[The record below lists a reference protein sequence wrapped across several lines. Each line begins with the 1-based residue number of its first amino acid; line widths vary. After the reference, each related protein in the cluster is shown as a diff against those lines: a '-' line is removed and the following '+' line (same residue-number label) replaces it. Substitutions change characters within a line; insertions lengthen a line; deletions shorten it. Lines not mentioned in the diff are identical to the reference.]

1 MAQGALQ
8 ATKAARQV
16 PVPPRIVARPG
27 AAATRSAQSRSP
39 RQHCTR
45 AQREAS
51 RDGTRR
57 TLKVAFGGG
66 QDGDLAGRI
75 RGQLGRGERLPDDIR
90 ARAEADLAQPLGE
103 VRFHRDPQAA
113 TLAADLSARA
123 FTAGQDIFFSHG
135 AYDPATPG
143 GYELLTHELAHSVQ
157 QSSGPVAAH
166 PVSADLAVSHPADRD
181 ERAAAAVAR
190 RAATGA
196 PTGEAGSVRPDTTS
210 SSARPGSVVQ
220 RDLAAYTREHLT
232 VIPIDPEAPPLME
245 TAAASASEISA
256 ALKAL
261 VSAGKVGV
269 RPEKD
274 TLVYSGTG
282 ATSAEV
288 IAAFAAA
295 GYPKAVQMAGA
306 LLDPHMIVTYTPED
320 KLVSAG
326 LFGTTTLSQ
335 TKQKLDTQTTRGL
348 TAAERKAAESV
359 YGSSIDYDH
368 IVLDDAVIMG
378 IGGYAR
384 TTPWT
389 INFPA
394 GTLAGGGPDTSW
406 LIHEL
411 GHSWQYQRGV
421 SLMTTLHHAV
431 FSSYDY
437 GGEAGLAKATAA
449 GKGLS
454 SFNTEQQADIAKDA
468 YQIMIGIH
476 KGNLAVYQP
485 YLDEFRSGKYR

>member
-1 MAQGALQ
+1 MLAQ
-8 ATKAARQV
+8 
-16 PVPPRIVARPG
+16 PG
-27 AAATRSAQSRSP
+27 TAATRSAQSRSP
-39 RQHCTR
+39 RQRCTR
-45 AQREAS
+45 AQREATQA
-51 RDGTRR
+51 GPRR

-75 RGQLGRGERLPDDIR
+75 RGQLGRGERLPHNIR
-90 ARAEADLAQPLGE
+90 ARAEADLAQPLGD
-103 VRFHRDPQAA
+103 VRLHRDPQAA
-113 TLAADLSARA
+113 TLAAELSARA
-123 FTAGQDIFFSHG
+123 FTVGQDIFFSHG

-181 ERAAAAVAR
+181 EQAAAAVAR
-190 RAATGA
+190 RAATGT
-196 PTGEAGSVRPDTTS
+196 PTGEAGSVRPGTTS

-232 VIPIDPEAPPLME
+232 IRPTHPEAPPLLR
-245 TAAASASEISA
+245 TATADASGIST

-261 VSAGKVGV
+261 VGAGKVSV
-269 RPEKD
+269 RTVQD
-274 TLVYSGTG
+274 TLVFSSTG
-282 ATSAEV
+282 ATLAEV
-288 IAAFAAA
+288 HAAFMAA
-295 GYPKAVQMAGA
+295 GYPKAAEMAGA
-306 LLDPHMIVTYTPED
+306 LLDPQRIVTYTPED
-320 KLVSAG
+320 KLVSLG
-326 LFGTTTLSQ
+326 MFGPTTLSKRQ
-335 TKQKLDTQTTRGL
+335 QQLDTQTTRGL

-368 IVLDDAVIMG
+368 IVLDDAIIMG

-394 GTLAGGGPDTSW
+394 GTLAGGGPATNW

-437 GGEAGLAKATAA
+437 GGEAALATATAA

-454 SFNTEQQADIAKDA
+454 SFNTEQQADIAMHA
-468 YQIMIGIH
+468 YEIMTGMRS
-476 KGNLAVYQP
+476 GNIAVYQP
-485 YLDEFRSGKYR
+485 YLDEFQSGKYR

>member
-1 MAQGALQ
+1 MLAQ
-8 ATKAARQV
+8 
-16 PVPPRIVARPG
+16 PG

-39 RQHCTR
+39 RQRFTR
-45 AQREAS
+45 AQREATQA
-51 RDGTRR
+51 GTLR

-75 RGQLGRGERLPDDIR
+75 RDQLGRGERLPDDIR
-90 ARAEADLAQPLGE
+90 ARAESDLAQPLGD
-103 VRFHRDPQAA
+103 VRLHRDPQAA
-113 TLAADLSARA
+113 TLAAELSARA

-196 PTGEAGSVRPDTTS
+196 PAGGAGSVRPDTTS

-220 RDLAAYTREHLT
+220 RDLASYTREHLT
-232 VIPIDPEAPPLME
+232 VVPIYPAPLMK
-245 TAAASASEISA
+245 TAAAGAAGISA

-274 TLVYSGTG
+274 TLVFSGTG

-288 IAAFAAA
+288 LAALAAA
-295 GYPKAVQMAGA
+295 GYPKAAQMAGA
-306 LLDPHMIVTYTPED
+306 LLDPHLIVMYTPED
-320 KLVSAG
+320 KLESAG
-326 LFGTTTLSQ
+326 LFGTTTLGKMQ
-335 TKQKLDTQTTRGL
+335 QQLDTQTTRGL

-359 YGSSIDYDH
+359 YGNSIDYDD

-389 INFPA
+389 INFPT
-394 GTLAGGGPDTSW
+394 GTLAGGGPSMSL

-437 GGEAGLAKATAA
+437 GGEAALAAATAA
-449 GKGLS
+449 GKGLR
-454 SFNTEQQADIAKDA
+454 SFNTEQQADIAMHA
-468 YQIMIGIH
+468 YEIMTGIRT
-476 KGNLAVYQP
+476 GNIAVYQP